1 MKRIQ
6 LIFYIMLLFFIAGC
20 AGGQT
25 AGEEKEAKDEGQTE
39 EEKVRIVA
47 TTTAIAEVMN
57 ELELDL
63 VGIPTTSFPLP
74 ERYQDVVEVGNPMK
88 PDMEV
93 IKTLNADKVLSVTT
107 LEYDLKDSFVNAG
120 IETEF
125 LNFQSVESMITTIK
139 ELGGT
144 YHREAQA
151 EALSQNVESKIEE
164 VQEKTAQ
171 YQSPKVLILLGIPG
185 SYLVATENS
194 YVGNLVK
201 VAGGENA
208 ITGFNEEYISANT
221 EYLHEAD
228 ADVILRLSHGMPDEV
243 VEMFNSEF
251 KDNNIWQHFNAVK
264 NNRVYDL
271 REPLFATTANLNVT
285 NALDELVDILYVD

>member
-1 MKRIQ
+1 M
-6 LIFYIMLLFFIAGC
+6 
-20 AGGQT
+20 
-25 AGEEKEAKDEGQTE
+25 
-39 EEKVRIVA
+39 
-47 TTTAIAEVMN
+47 
-57 ELELDL
+57 
-63 VGIPTTSFPLP
+63 
-74 ERYQDVVEVGNPMK
+74 
-88 PDMEV
+88 
-93 IKTLNADKVLSVTT
+93 
-107 LEYDLKDSFVNAG
+107 
-120 IETEF
+120 
-125 LNFQSVESMITTIK
+125 
-139 ELGGT
+139 
-144 YHREAQA
+144 
-151 EALSQNVESKIEE
+151 
-164 VQEKTAQ
+164 
-171 YQSPKVLILLGIPG
+171 
-185 SYLVATENS
+185 ATENS